1 MVKRKVPVSGKIF
14 LWIVLGG
21 IFPVMAIVNNFA
33 KYAINGEKKQ
43 EVLNE
48 ILPDHLSLL
57 ENFTRRLFCHEDF
70 AYTLFNAKA
79 IAMEVCTSQIA
90 NKKIT
95 LFKKYLHLFNSDK
108 FIFKET
114 IIDNARRR
122 FIFINKSLF
131 LKTVAGHIQLFR
143 SELGESIS
151 PESLLAEIENSNKD
165 IMEVLHHHEGL
176 FGILLGY
183 GKKNALIYHR
193 RDCIRRSLAS
203 AFSLPFQA
211 SDHKNTAL
219 IEEIKRL
226 DKLLYIDSPSDDI
239 LLFVKPLAFAGKKD
253 LETKKLRCKYETA
266 QERISNSLYGR
277 NLLFTILQ
285 QIHSADKKCVQKKLI
300 RTSRAKSV

>member
-1 MVKRKVPVSGKIF
+1 MVKRKVSTFCKIV
-14 LWIVLGG
+14 LWIVLGCV
-21 IFPVMAIVNNFA
+21 FPVISIVKNFA
-33 KYAINGEKKQ
+33 KCAINGDKKQ

-79 IAMEVCTSQIA
+79 LAMEVCTSHIG

-95 LFKKYLHLFNSDK
+95 LFEKYLHLFNSEK
-108 FIFKET
+108 FVFKET
-114 IIDNARRR
+114 VIDNARKR
-122 FIFINKSLF
+122 FIFINRSLF
-131 LKTVAGHIQLFR
+131 LKTVAGHIRLFR

-193 RDCIRRSLAS
+193 RGCIKRFLAS

-211 SDHKNTAL
+211 PDQKNAAL
-219 IEEIKRL
+219 IEESKRL
-226 DKLLYIDSPSDDI
+226 DKLLYIDSSSDDI
-239 LLFVKPLAFAGKKD
+239 LFFVKPLAFAGKKD
-253 LETKKLRCKYETA
+253 LKTKKLRCKYEAA
-266 QERISNSLYGR
+266 QERISNSLYGK

-285 QIHSADKKCVQKKLI
+285 QIHSADKKCVQKKVV